1 MNLRGSC
8 SGSHARNKAVLFFQ
22 VGATGI
28 EDLLQEDV
36 VATIGK
42 LREAGVIAW
51 MLTGDK
57 KETALCIGQACG
69 LLTVSRSL
77 CTRVVAVDG

>member
-1 MNLRGSC
+1 M
-8 SGSHARNKAVLFFQ
+8 
-22 VGATGI
+22 GATGI

-36 VATIGK
+36 VSTIEK
-42 LREAGVIAW
+42 VREAGIIAW

-69 LLTVSRSL
+69 LLTSGDEI
-77 CTRVVAVDG
+77 VDICSSPDKGRYL

>member
-1 MNLRGSC
+1 M
-8 SGSHARNKAVLFFQ
+8 
-22 VGATGI
+22 GATGI

-36 VATIGK
+36 VATIEK
-42 LREAGVIAW
+42 VREAGVIAW

-69 LLTVSRSL
+69 LLTVSRSVSGTL
-77 CTRVVAVDG
+77 CTRFRTLFIVTSLMAQCAMHASCP